1 MNHRFLRD
9 EAARFRAMAE
19 DTDHE
24 ATRLR
29 RLAMAADYEA
39 RANAAAAAVVTS
51 IVAPE
56 ATDTAVAEPEAAVDE
71 QPAPA
76 APTAPKTTRLRLD
89 KQNVRGL
96 KETIVV
102 ERQSTLRRSK
112 PSNGTL

>member
-1 MNHRFLRD
+1 
-9 EAARFRAMAE
+9 MAE

-39 RANAAAAAVVTS
+39 RANAAAAAAPAAPSAPVSEADAPDAAVA
-51 IVAPE
+51 APE
-56 ATDTAVAEPEAAVDE
+56 PTDSE

-76 APTAPKTTRLRLD
+76 ERKTTRLRLD

-102 ERQSTLRRSK
+102 ERPSTLRRTK
-112 PSNGTL
+112 PGTGAL